1 MKKTIMIEISQNPSK
16 FWETYAKGCKQSRGI
31 LDSIEDNILVQELD
45 KPTRSES
52 LLDQVLTSAEK
63 MIKEIKIGV
72 NLGCSDHALIEIMI
86 LKYVGLGKEQSQSP
100 ELQESHYHLF
110 KELLNRVPWETVL
123 RDIKM
128 EVC

>member
-1 MKKTIMIEISQNPSK
+1 MIEISQNLSK

-31 LDSIEDNILVQELD
+31 LDSTEDNVLVQELD
-45 KPTRSES
+45 KPTRSDS

-72 NLGCSDHALIEIMI
+72 NLGCSDHALIEMI

>member
-1 MKKTIMIEISQNPSK
+1 MIEISQNLSK

-31 LDSIEDNILVQELD
+31 LDSTEDNVLVQELD
-45 KPTRSES
+45 KPTRSDS

-72 NLGCSDHALIEIMI
+72 NLGCSDHALIEMI

-110 KELLNRVPWETVL
+110 KELLNTVPWETVL

>member
-1 MKKTIMIEISQNPSK
+1 MIEISQNPSK

-31 LDSIEDNILVQELD
+31 LDSIEDNNILVQELD

-100 ELQESHYHLF
+100 ELQESHYLSLLF